1 MDLVRPPDNLAAA
14 LARSTV
20 TVLAEVA
27 DVQVGR
33 TIHDLHLVNVSL
45 NVKDV
50 VSGTL
55 QPGSSGTVDV
65 EFTGTFDP
73 EPPEAMVR
81 ELRNSLPVGVSL
93 WVLRWHGA
101 PPETVKPGAPQS
113 YPAHDPSLYRLVH
126 PMSGIVVEVSPS
138 VVQVVS
144 AGKAEANVQPSQV
157 QRELESFSSLTALRE
172 HIAAS

>member
-1 MDLVRPPDNLAAA
+1 M
-14 LARSTV
+14 

-27 DVQVGR
+27 DVHVGR
-33 TIHDLHLVNVSL
+33 TIRDLHLVNVSL

-55 QPGSSGTVDV
+55 QPGLGGQVDV

-73 EPPEAMVR
+73 ESPEAMVQ

-93 WVLRWHGA
+93 WMLRWQGA
-101 PPETVKPGAPQS
+101 LPETVKPGAPKLNPS
-113 YPAHDPSLYRLVH
+113 HDPSLYRIVH

-138 VVQVVS
+138 VLQVAS
-144 AGKAEANVQPSQV
+144 AGKGEVNLEPPQV
-157 QRELESFSSLTALRE
+157 QRELESFPSLRALRD